1 MTWKKNQLVE
11 MEMTKMMELTEKDFK
26 QTVYSPYSQK
36 CRGKICMTRTEIE
49 DIKNKKNPNRISRDE
64 NTTFIMKNNTS

>member
-1 MTWKKNQLVE
+1 MNYDLEKKNQLVE

-49 DIKNKKNPNRISRDE
+49 DIKNKKKTQIE
-64 NTTFIMKNNTS
+64 FLEMKIQHL

>member
-1 MTWKKNQLVE
+1 

-49 DIKNKKNPNRISRDE
+49 DIKNKKKTQIE
-64 NTTFIMKNNTS
+64 FLEMKIQHL

>member
-49 DIKNKKNPNRISRDE
+49 DIKN
-64 NTTFIMKNNTS
+64 